1 MTNMS
6 KDCLKQI
13 RLDSQTLSGRD
24 ALAGIMRKELDLPQ
38 SFTGNLDAFSDYL
51 GEVVDDTV
59 FEVEASFAEGA
70 DGPARLRV
78 CGWDASLSC
87 KRAYSAV
94 LLGSYS
100 SCERR
105 SSLSAWA
112 WFGCAHKFLI
122 LWS

>member
-1 MTNMS
+1 MS

-70 DGPARLRV
+70 DPGSFAAKVLRV
-78 CGWDASLSC
+78 ISDAAQENPHLHL
-87 KRAYSAV
+87 Y
-94 LLGSYS
+94 LMG
-100 SCERR
+100 
-105 SSLSAWA
+105 
-112 WFGCAHKFLI
+112 
-122 LWS
+122 